1 MTQQTF
7 VVFVAK
13 IIMVQAPLNKFA
25 WESIHKIN
33 FANFSFI
40 QKFIRAPITIWK
52 QVQKRA
58 KNGELYPLRRW
69 KINGIVMYCRKAHF
83 YFYRIHLNFYASS
96 LF

>member
-58 KNGELYPLRRW
+58 KNGELYPL
-69 KINGIVMYCRKAHF
+69 
-83 YFYRIHLNFYASS
+83 S
-96 LF
+96 LAEKSMGLLCIAAKRTFISTEFI